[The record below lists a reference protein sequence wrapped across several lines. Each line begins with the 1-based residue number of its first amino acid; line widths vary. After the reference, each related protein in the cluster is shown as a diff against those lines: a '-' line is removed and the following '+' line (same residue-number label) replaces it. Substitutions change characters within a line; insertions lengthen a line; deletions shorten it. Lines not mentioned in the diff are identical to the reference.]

1 MKKLFAGLAVAAVAV
16 VTLVT
21 VPSAASAA
29 TAAAATNQVHDVTVL
44 LNGEAIVVGGVTVTK
59 DARVEAGS
67 DLKIRN
73 VPNDAQVFLQYGEDF
88 SKNLPIALSTKQT
101 RTWVYNSLPPASR
114 FWVRVLA
121 ADGTKSLVRFS
132 TGPAQSTF
140 GGEIHPVP
148 VASRC
153 PHNVCKYGV
162 GIPIRIEFDTAIT
175 NKKAVEENLEVISSK
190 PLGAASWAWLDNKT
204 VAFRP
209 RNYWPA
215 YDKVTIKANLA
226 AVEGAPGQWGR
237 NFSMKFETGT
247 KTILKDSIDKYRMV
261 FYQDDKKVKV
271 FPISSGREGHETTTG
286 VKVISE
292 KYGYMQK
299 TLWNPD
305 PKNGWKIKVA
315 YAMRITWDGEFIHSA
330 PWNYS
335 LGQANLSHGC
345 TNMSDAD
352 SKWVYEHVR
361 IGDVVDNI
369 GGSVPVTN
377 DNVYGYWNYSWKQW
391 RAMSA
396 LPAAPAAG

>member
-1 MKKLFAGLAVAAVAV
+1 MKKFFAALAVLAVSLVALVAV
-16 VTLVT
+16 
-21 VPSAASAA
+21 PSMASAA
-29 TAAAATNQVHDVTVL
+29 PAVDATNQVHDVIIK
-44 LNGEAIVVGGVTVTK
+44 LNGEAIVVGGITVTQNAK
-59 DARVEAGS
+59 VAAGS
-67 DLKIRN
+67 SLKISN
-73 VPNDAQVFLQYGEDF
+73 VPNDAEVHLQYGPDYSLE
-88 SKNLPIALSTKQT
+88 LPLTKSTQQA

-121 ADGTKSLVRFS
+121 ADDTKSLVRFS
-132 TGPAQSTF
+132 TGAAPSFFT
-140 GGEIHPVP
+140 GEIHPVP
-148 VASRC
+148 VAARC
-153 PHNVCKYGV
+153 PHHVCKYGV

-175 NKKAVEENLEVISSK
+175 NKKAVEQNLEVISSK
-190 PLGAASWAWLDNKT
+190 PLGAASWAWIDSKT

-209 RNYWPA
+209 RDYWPA

-226 AVEGAPGQWGR
+226 TVEGAPGQWGQ

-247 KTILKDSIDKYRMV
+247 KTVLKDSIDKYRMV

-271 FPISSGREGHETTTG
+271 FPISSGREGHETETG
-286 VKVISE
+286 IKVISE

-305 PKNGWKIKVA
+305 PKDGWKIKVA

-335 LGQANLSHGC
+335 LGEANLSHGC

-361 IGDVVDNI
+361 IGDVVENV
-369 GGSVPVTN
+369 GGTVATTN

-396 LPAAPAAG
+396 LTTTG